1 MIHKAWEIC
10 GAHRAQE
17 KAWHGLAGLLWGT
30 RAVWPGSGYWRWGV
44 HRERSEQILPVACL
58 KGERLPFF
66 GSALKSWA
74 PLTFSFL
81 DSTLLGSTESAL
93 GMSGCAKGR
102 DPRAH
107 S

>member
-10 GAHRAQE
+10 GARAQE

-58 KGERLPFF
+58 KGESLPSL
-66 GSALKSWA
+66 GRALKSWA
-74 PLTFSFL
+74 PPAFSFL
-81 DSTLLGSTESAL
+81 YSMLPGSTESAL
-93 GMSGCAKGR
+93 DEWLC
-102 DPRAH
+102 
-107 S
+107 